1 MAISNA
7 SVGQHF
13 WIQYVQDATG
23 SRTVT
28 QFSTIKWTGGTAPTL
43 TTTATKKDWVG
54 HLCTSVGN
62 YDGVLIAQNI

>member
-7 SVGQHF
+7 TVGQHF

-28 QFSTIKWTGGTAPTL
+28 QFSTIKWAGGTAPTL
-43 TTTATKKDWVG
+43 TTTSTKKDWVG
-54 HLCTSVGN
+54 HLCTSAGN
-62 YDGVLIAQNI
+62 YDGVII